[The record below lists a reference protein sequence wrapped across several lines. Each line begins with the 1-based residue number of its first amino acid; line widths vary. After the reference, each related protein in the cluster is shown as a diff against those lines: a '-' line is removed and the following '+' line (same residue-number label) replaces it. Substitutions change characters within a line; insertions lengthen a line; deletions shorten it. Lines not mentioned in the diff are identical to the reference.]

1 MKNNKVIKIEER
13 EISENSPAFIVAEA
27 ACNHLCDMNTAMRLI
42 DEAAKAG
49 ADAIKFQ
56 TYKAERLTTRSAAV
70 YGNIQTQSQ
79 FDYYKQ
85 FDKFDRQEY
94 ETLFSYA
101 REKGIIGFSTPF
113 DPDCAQMLISVQ
125 QPIFKLPS
133 CDLLYADLFREVD
146 CFNKPIIISTGASTR
161 AEIETAL
168 EILDQAGAKDV
179 ILLACTMAY
188 PTRPEDAHYRKI
200 LGLKEHFPEHL
211 VGISDHVDPEDSMI
225 SGAICAALGAKVFE
239 KHFTLDRKMGGGSSV
254 AAEPSD
260 LAKYVRNIRLTE
272 TLLGSPEL
280 KVHPVEEPNRAKA
293 RRSLVAN
300 FNLKA
305 GTVLSKEMIGVKRP
319 GTGILPDQVDKFV
332 GKVLKLDLLEDA
344 QLDWLHIGET

>member
-27 ACNHLCDMNTAMRLI
+27 ACNHLCDMNAAMRLI

-125 QPIFKLPS
+125 QPIFKIAS
-133 CDLLYADLFREVD
+133 CRFRE
-146 CFNKPIIISTGASTR
+146 
-161 AEIETAL
+161 L
-168 EILDQAGAKDV
+168 
-179 ILLACTMAY
+179 
-188 PTRPEDAHYRKI
+188 
-200 LGLKEHFPEHL
+200 
-211 VGISDHVDPEDSMI
+211 
-225 SGAICAALGAKVFE
+225 
-239 KHFTLDRKMGGGSSV
+239 
-254 AAEPSD
+254 
-260 LAKYVRNIRLTE
+260 
-272 TLLGSPEL
+272 
-280 KVHPVEEPNRAKA
+280 
-293 RRSLVAN
+293 
-300 FNLKA
+300 
-305 GTVLSKEMIGVKRP
+305 
-319 GTGILPDQVDKFV
+319 
-332 GKVLKLDLLEDA
+332 
-344 QLDWLHIGET
+344 